1 MNIKQNQQRLALAI
15 EEYVQDELKINQLKQ
30 TLSDLQFEE
39 QFKKID
45 LFGNILNELN
55 HSLNQLSRKELKQ
68 RILLVRSFD
77 YQL

>member
-55 HSLNQLSRKELKQ
+55 HSLNELSRKELKQ